1 MVYRVLATAALVLH
15 FGYIAYLVRL
25 WRPGSSQS
33 PAWRA
38 SVEDPHSGERRAF
51 ADLAS
56 LFAFLEEQIG
66 VDAGQAEQVRSTAG
80 AIDLD
85 GSHADG
91 ATV

>member
-1 MVYRVLATAALVLH
+1 MTDERRR
-15 FGYIAYLVRL
+15 YIAYLVRL

-38 SVEDPHSGERRAF
+38 SVEDPHSGARRAF

-56 LFAFLEEQIG
+56 LFAFLEEQSG
-66 VDAGQAEQVRSTAG
+66 VDAGLAEQVRLPAG

-85 GSHADG
+85 GSHEDG
-91 ATV
+91 